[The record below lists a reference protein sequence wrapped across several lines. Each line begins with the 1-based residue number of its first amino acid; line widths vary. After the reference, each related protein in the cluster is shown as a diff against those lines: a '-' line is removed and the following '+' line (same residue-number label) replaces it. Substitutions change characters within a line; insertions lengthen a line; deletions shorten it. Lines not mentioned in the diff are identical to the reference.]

1 MAQMESRSET
11 RSVDLVR
18 PESFWWPA
26 RIVRSAWLEHAPF
39 AFWLV
44 SALRPGTI
52 VELGTHN
59 GFSYGVWCQAVE
71 RLGLLT
77 RCYAVDTWRGDVHAG
92 QYDES
97 VFLELSQYNNL
108 TYPGFSSLIR
118 SSFDDALA
126 HFPDGSIDLLHID
139 GQHDYESARH
149 DFESWLSKM
158 SARGIVL
165 FHDTN
170 VRERDFGVWRLWSQL
185 SQSYPCFEFLHGYG
199 LGVLAV
205 GTDIPQA
212 LRSLFDAAD
221 KAGNETRDI
230 YARLG
235 RAIALQQA
243 QDETRATLGER
254 IGELEATRSL
264 LDRANEDRDRFM
276 AELADLA
283 DEHQRLERELEQE
296 ESRSEDLASELAMEQ
311 DARKL
316 ASDTL
321 TLANEE
327 VRALRSSTSWRLT
340 APVRAASISVRRPRT
355 ALSRMRHLSAIVRNS
370 VNQHG
375 WNATLRKIVD
385 ASRRRGIAGLLRDG
399 GGAGGL
405 LMTPGFESVLPI
417 QPALERLALRV
428 LIIAETSIP
437 QCLKYRV
444 TQKQRMIESLGVD
457 CSVASWTDTQSC
469 MHLLQTHSMV
479 IFYRVPGFPGPMA
492 MIERAK
498 ALGLVTF
505 WEVDDLIFDAEKY
518 ILNSNLRDVGL
529 EAKRGVLAGVPL
541 YRAAMLACDYSIAS
555 TQGLSEAMLEAGVKK
570 TFVIENALD
579 EETVR
584 TASTINASNRRRKD
598 KFLRIV
604 YGSGTKTHDADFRV
618 AAAGIKMVLRQ
629 RPDVK
634 LRIIGELGLPD
645 DYADVASQVERLP
658 SSSYPNYLAR
668 LAECDISIAP
678 LENSIFNDAKSNIK
692 YLEASIVRL
701 PSVCSPAAAFR
712 TAVRHGDTGFLA
724 ETPAAWSEA
733 LFALIEDGELRRDMA
748 ARAYEHV
755 LADYSPQS
763 ISQRQV
769 APVLAPYR
777 KERNKLRVLGV
788 NVYFEPRSFGGATI
802 IAEAM
807 ARRVNGTP
815 DMEYLIFTSLPANEV
830 HAYTIQRYEA
840 RAAGVFGM
848 GLPHEADP
856 AYGFENPK
864 SVKAFH
870 EAVRAVRP
878 DVVHLHSIQG
888 IGASIA
894 EVCQEEK
901 IPYVVTLHDAWW
913 ICGRQFMI
921 TGENRYCFQ
930 RKIDLNICSKCVDDP
945 GLNTYRQ
952 FRLHDI
958 LKSAAMLLA
967 PSEFFCG
974 LYAENGFDPAK
985 IVLNKNGIMAPSKR
999 LERPPLSGRSL
1010 RFGYVGGETPIKGA
1024 QLIKDA
1030 FKRLSRSDYELVVV
1044 DNARNLGMHTIETN
1058 TWKVKGKLH
1067 VVPAYTQNDI
1077 DEFFAGIDVLLFP
1090 TQCKESFGMT
1100 VREAL
1105 VRDVWVIST
1114 DAGGAV
1120 EDIVDGENGQVIAL
1134 TDDPAALTA
1143 AISALLDDPRR
1154 LDGYRNPYKDR
1165 IRLFDE
1171 QAAELHA
1178 LLKEVA
1184 VSAAR
1189 PAATLSL

>member
-1 MAQMESRSET
+1 MAEMESRSES
-11 RSVDLVR
+11 RSIDLVK

-39 AFWLV
+39 AFWLMSV
-44 SALRPGTI
+44 LRPGTI

-71 RLGLLT
+71 RLELST
-77 RCYAVDTWRGDVHAG
+77 RCYAVDTWLGDDHAG
-92 QYDES
+92 RYDES
-97 VFLELSQYNNL
+97 VFLDLSQYNND
-108 TYPGFSSLIR
+108 TYSRFSSLIR
-118 SSFDDALA
+118 SSFDNALA

-149 DFESWLSKM
+149 DFESWLRKM
-158 SARGIVL
+158 SVRGIVL
-165 FHDTN
+165 LHDTN
-170 VRERDFGVWRLWSQL
+170 VRERNFGVWRLWSEL
-185 SQSYPCFEFLHGYG
+185 SHRYPCFEFLHGYG

-205 GTDIPQA
+205 GTEIPQA
-212 LRSLFDAAD
+212 LRSLFDATD
-221 KAGNETRDI
+221 DAGNETREI

-243 QDETRATLGER
+243 QNETRTTLGER
-254 IGELEATRSL
+254 ISELEATHGL
-264 LDRANEDRDRFM
+264 LDRATEDRDRYM
-276 AELADLA
+276 AELADLK
-283 DEHQRLERELEQE
+283 DEHRRLELEVEQE
-296 ESRSEDLASELAMEQ
+296 TLRSENLASELAMEQ

-316 ASDTL
+316 ASETL
-321 TLANEE
+321 ARANEE
-327 VRALRSSTSWRLT
+327 VVSLRTSTSWRLT
-340 APVRAASISVRRPRT
+340 APVRAASISMRRPRT
-355 ALSRMRHLSAIVRNS
+355 ALSRMRHLSSMVRSS

-375 WNATLRKIVD
+375 WNATLRQIVET
-385 ASRRRGIAGLLRDG
+385 ARRRGISGLLRG
-399 GGAGGL
+399 GGAGGT

-417 QPALERLALRV
+417 LPATERLALRV

-444 TQKQRMIESLGVD
+444 IQKQRMIESLGVD

-469 MHLLQTHSMV
+469 MSLLQTHSMV
-479 IFYRVPGFPGPMA
+479 IFYRVPGVPGPMA

-555 TQGLSEAMLEAGVKK
+555 TQGLSEAMIEAGVKK

-584 TASTINASNRRRKD
+584 TASTINASSRRRKD
-598 KFLRIV
+598 KFVRIV

-645 DYADVASQVERLP
+645 DYADVASQIERLP

-692 YLEASIVRL
+692 YLEASIVKL
-701 PSVCSPAAAFR
+701 PSVCSPAAAFK
-712 TAVRHGDTGFLA
+712 TAIRHGSTGFLA
-724 ETPAAWSEA
+724 ETPAAWRDA
-733 LFALIEDGELRRDMA
+733 LLALIEDAELRHDMA
-748 ARAYEHV
+748 ARAYDHV
-755 LADYSPQS
+755 VADYSPQS
-763 ISQRQV
+763 ISERQV
-769 APVLAPYR
+769 APVLAPYK
-777 KERNKLRVLGV
+777 KEPKKLRVLGV

-807 ARRVNGTP
+807 AKRINDTQ
-815 DMEYLIFTSLPANEV
+815 DMEYVTFTSLPANEEQ
-830 HAYTIQRYEA
+830 AYTLQRYEA
-840 RAAGVFGM
+840 RAGGVFGM

-864 SVKAFH
+864 SVKAFR

-878 DVVHLHSIQG
+878 NVVHLHSIQG

-901 IPYVVTLHDAWW
+901 IPYVATLHDAWW

-921 TGENRYCFQ
+921 TGEHRYCFQ

-967 PSEFFCG
+967 PSEFFRG
-974 LYAENGFDPAK
+974 LYADNGFDPAK
-985 IVLNKNGIMAPSKR
+985 ILLNKNGIMAPAKHI
-999 LERPPLSGRSL
+999 ERPPLSGRSL

-1030 FKRLSRSDYELVVV
+1030 FRRLPRSDYELFVV
-1044 DNARNLGMHTIETN
+1044 DNARNLGMHTIETH
-1058 TWKVKGKLH
+1058 TWKVRGKLH
-1067 VVPAYTQNDI
+1067 VVPAYTQDDI

-1120 EDIVDGENGQVIAL
+1120 EDIVEGENGQVIAL
-1134 TDDPAALTA
+1134 TEDPAELTA

-1171 QAAELHA
+1171 QAVELHA
-1178 LLKEVA
+1178 LLKEA
-1184 VSAAR
+1184 AASAAQ
-1189 PAATLSL
+1189 PAAATMSF